1 MSSHGSPI
9 RRSSTAHGQ
18 GGTARGSRRRGR
30 GSSASGGS
38 GHGGGEERWMASY
51 MDMVTVLM
59 CLFIV
64 LYAMSTVDQD
74 KYEQLRDSLATGFGT
89 ETSETVDTASGV
101 VVPPALVDQEGP
113 SSELSQAEQGL
124 IEDATEDRVALAQAE
139 IEDLRE
145 LQRELEQRLDEAG
158 HEGSAEFVLDER
170 GLTVRLVGAETFFD
184 PNSSTLN
191 EEGQEVIDA
200 IAPVLAPTP
209 RFFEVGGHA
218 DVRRP
223 VEPYPTNWELSA
235 SRATGVL
242 RELVEVGGVDA
253 SKIISVGYGDAHP
266 VDDRLWLNR
275 RVDVTVLSDEP
286 EQIRELLPGLA
297 EGAEEA

>member
-1 MSSHGSPI
+1 
-9 RRSSTAHGQ
+9 
-18 GGTARGSRRRGR
+18 
-30 GSSASGGS
+30 
-38 GHGGGEERWMASY
+38 MASY

-64 LYAMSTVDQD
+64 LYAMSTVDQG
-74 KYEQLRDSLATGFGT
+74 KYEQLRNSLATGFGT
-89 ETSETVDTASGV
+89 ESSETVDTASGV
-101 VVPPALVDQEGP
+101 VVPPAIVDQEGP
-113 SSELSQAEQGL
+113 SSELSQAAEQGL
-124 IEDATEDRVALAQAE
+124 IEDATEDSVALAQAE

-145 LQRELEQRLDEAG
+145 LQRKLQQRLDDAG

-191 EEGQEVIDA
+191 DEGQEVIDA
-200 IAPVLAPTP
+200 IAPVLAPTK

-253 SKIISVGYGDAHP
+253 TKIISVGYGDAHP
-266 VDDRLWLNR
+266 VDERLWLNR

-297 EGAEEA
+297 EAAEEA

>member
-1 MSSHGSPI
+1 
-9 RRSSTAHGQ
+9 
-18 GGTARGSRRRGR
+18 
-30 GSSASGGS
+30 
-38 GHGGGEERWMASY
+38 MASY

-64 LYAMSTVDQD
+64 LYAMSTVDQG

-89 ETSETVDTASGV
+89 ETSETVDTATGV
-101 VVPPALVDQEGP
+101 VVPPDQVGQEGP
-113 SSELSQAEQGL
+113 ETELTQIEQTELLEEVSQ
-124 IEDATEDRVALAQAE
+124 DRVAMARQE
-139 IEDLRE
+139 ISDLRD
-145 LQRELEQRLDEAG
+145 LQRKLEERLDEAG

-191 EEGQEVIDA
+191 AEGQEVIDA
-200 IAPVLAPTP
+200 ISPVLAPTQ

-253 SKIISVGYGDAHP
+253 TKIISVGYGDAHP

-286 EQIRELLPGLA
+286 EQIRELLPKLVE
-297 EGAEEA
+297 EGDEV

>member
-1 MSSHGSPI
+1 MSSPGNPT
-9 RRSSTAHGQ
+9 RRSSAGRAQ
-18 GGTARGSRRRGR
+18 GGRRRSRAG
-30 GSSASGGS
+30 SGGS
-38 GHGGGEERWMASY
+38 GGHGGGDERWMASY

-74 KYEQLRDSLATGFGT
+74 KYEQLRSSLATGFGT
-89 ETSETVDTASGV
+89 ESSETVDTASGV
-101 VVPPALVDQEGP
+101 VVPPERVGEEGP
-113 SSELSQAEQGL
+113 DAELTQGEQL
-124 IEDATEDRVALAQAE
+124 ELLEEVTDDRIALAQEE
-139 IEDLRE
+139 IDDLRA
-145 LQRELEQRLDEAG
+145 LQRKLQDRLSEAG

-191 EEGQEVIDA
+191 DEGQEVIDA
-200 IAPVLAPTP
+200 IAPVLAPTA

-253 SKIISVGYGDAHP
+253 AKIVSVGYGDAHP
-266 VDDRLWLNR
+266 VDERLWQNR

-286 EQIRELLPGLA
+286 EQIRELLPELA
-297 EGAEEA
+297 AGADEA